1 MGPQDDARQVFEM
14 EVKSTHPR
22 PLQRQCMEAH
32 MIQGFKGNT
41 ILNRKGE
48 WGQNLPPKLSIADE
62 DLDKPEHPKRKRNVR
77 QHQPLLQQDHV
88 HEGEEEGQQHPQQ
101 QPAESQRPTKRR
113 KTAEDSKSSH
123 MKGMDILRYLKGRAE
138 TARLVGQ
145 NLDAPSNREEQL
157 TPDIVDDREKMT
169 PQPCL
174 VQVKIDFQA
183 LKDEQGNSG
192 LVGIIG
198 N

>member
-1 MGPQDDARQVFEM
+1 MTQGVVYQITCRLCKEDSKVTHYYGESARTGFDRGLEHSAALKNWDMESPLVEHLVKEHPNMGPQDDARQVFEM

-22 PLQRQCMEAH
+22 PLPRQCMEAH

-88 HEGEEEGQQHPQQ
+88 HEGEEESQQHPQH
-101 QPAESQRPTKRR
+101 QPAESQRPSKRR
-113 KTAEDSKSSH
+113 KTAED
-123 MKGMDILRYLKGRAE
+123 
-138 TARLVGQ
+138 
-145 NLDAPSNREEQL
+145 P
-157 TPDIVDDREKMT
+157 
-169 PQPCL
+169 
-174 VQVKIDFQA
+174 
-183 LKDEQGNSG
+183 
-192 LVGIIG
+192 
-198 N
+198 